1 MNWLEELEK
10 RKAQLEK
17 ELAQVKEQI
26 YQAKL
31 EQHGLSIGCIVISKG
46 REFKVIRAE
55 FLFEKPWV
63 WGVSKNKN
71 GEFGTREHCLYGD
84 WELK

>member
-10 RKAQLEK
+10 SKAQLEK
-17 ELAQVKEQI
+17 GLEQINEQI

-46 REFKVIRAE
+46 REFKVTGAS
-55 FLFEKPWV
+55 FSFKKPWV
-63 WGVSKNKN
+63 VGVLKNKN
-71 GEFGTREHCLYGD
+71 GECGKRENQLYD
-84 WELK
+84 YWELK